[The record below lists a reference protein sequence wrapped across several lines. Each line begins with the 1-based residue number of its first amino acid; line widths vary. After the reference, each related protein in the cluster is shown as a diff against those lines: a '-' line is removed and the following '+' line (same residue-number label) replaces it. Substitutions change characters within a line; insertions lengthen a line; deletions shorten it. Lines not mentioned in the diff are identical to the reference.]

1 MFVKHMEAEHP
12 VIIACMSRVRDL
24 YDAGVTGPKIVK
36 VLAELGDVTVKHFAH
51 EQAYL

>member
-1 MFVKHMEAEHP
+1 MNRLH
-12 VIIACMSRVRDL
+12 DL
-24 YDAGVTGPKIVK
+24 YEAAVTGPKIVK